1 MSGLGVDVFAV
12 DNSFAGGG
20 GGGFSAN
27 YGQGLFADGL
37 DGNATIIGTTTLTKE
52 MHYNSLTI
60 GATGVLKPA
69 GFRIFVKDTLIIDA
83 GGTINDDGAAPLPGT
98 PSVGGL
104 GLVSRQT
111 LGGAAG
117 AGGNGASGGNGSVGG
132 GPGGNSSLNDV
143 GLAPIGGAG
152 GAGGANGGGNP
163 GAAAQPIQGQRW
175 HSTTWQQQARFSN
188 GTATAAFN
196 GGSGGGG
203 GGSSA
208 ATCTGGGGG
217 GGAGSVW
224 IAAKTVINNGR
235 ISANAGNGANG
246 SGTAGDAGGGGGGG
260 GGNVCVGTLSYT
272 GGGVLQ
278 ALAGVGG
285 NGFNNGVK
293 GNDGRAGSTLLV
305 VLS

>member
-1 MSGLGVDVFAV
+1 MSGLGVDVFAA
-12 DNSFAGGG
+12 DNAFPSGGG

-83 GGTINDDGAAPLPGT
+83 GGTINDDGNNGNLGT
-98 PSVGGL
+98 GGAT
-104 GLVSRQT
+104 LVSRQT
-111 LGGAAG
+111 LGAAAG
-117 AGGNGASGGNGSVGG
+117 GGGAGSSGGNGSVGG
-132 GPGGNSSLNDV
+132 GPGGNSSLSDV
-143 GLAPIGGAG
+143 GLAPIGGSG
-152 GAGGANGGGNP
+152 GAGGPNGGGNP

-175 HSTTWQQQARFSN
+175 HSTTWQQQGRFSN

-203 GGSSA
+203 GASSA

-246 SGTAGDAGGGGGGG
+246 SGGAGDAGGGGGGG

-272 GGGVLQ
+272 GGGLLQ
-278 ALAGVGG
+278 ALGGVGG
-285 NGFNNGVK
+285 NGHNNGIK